1 MAAASMAVVAAVA
14 VVAVAMAAVTMT
26 IPVPVG
32 LARLMVAPGKQK
44 LVINKYF
51 LHYKSSQVVCMG

>member
-1 MAAASMAVVAAVA
+1 MAAASMAVVAVVAAVA

-44 LVINKYF
+44 LVINTFCTINQAK
-51 LHYKSSQVVCMG
+51 